1 MTEEG
6 TNKEGQKSERSG
18 KESITNRKKRSVEIE
33 KWIKKLKKM
42 IPKTFNYE
50 NSLQMSKSVENRKS

>member
-33 KWIKKLKKM
+33 K
-42 IPKTFNYE
+42 
-50 NSLQMSKSVENRKS
+50 